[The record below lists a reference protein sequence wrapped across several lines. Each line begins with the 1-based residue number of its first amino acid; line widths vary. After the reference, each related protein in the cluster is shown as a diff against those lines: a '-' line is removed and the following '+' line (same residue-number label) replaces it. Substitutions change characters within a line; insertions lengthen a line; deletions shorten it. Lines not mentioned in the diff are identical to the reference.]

1 MKKGLI
7 LLGLLASTVYA
18 QDVSKYTPG
27 LTEEGV
33 VYYLPKTEIK
43 VDVIAEKI
51 LYTPDELCQYAN
63 RYLKISDVS
72 DKAEV
77 HWEVKSIR
85 VYAVGVADVNN
96 AYTIKLKD
104 KSAASQV
111 ELSKEGVIK
120 AINTVAPEEPVN
132 IIAPTPKAAKP
143 IDPRSFLTEDIL
155 NSTSSAKMA
164 ELVAKEIYNIRD
176 SRNSLTR
183 GQADYMPKDGAALKI
198 MLDNLSTQEK
208 AMTELFTGVTT
219 KETKEFNFTVAP
231 EENITDKVR
240 LIREDK

>member
-43 VDVIAEKI
+43 IDVIAEKI
-51 LYTPDELCQYAN
+51 LYTPGELCQYAN

-120 AINTVAPEEPVN
+120 AINTV
-132 IIAPTPKAAKP
+132 
-143 IDPRSFLTEDIL
+143 
-155 NSTSSAKMA
+155 
-164 ELVAKEIYNIRD
+164 EIGRA
-176 SRNSLTR
+176 SC
-183 GQADYMPKDGAALKI
+183 
-198 MLDNLSTQEK
+198 
-208 AMTELFTGVTT
+208 
-219 KETKEFNFTVAP
+219 
-231 EENITDKVR
+231 
-240 LIREDK
+240 RERV